1 MTFKNRVIFKY
12 YFSFFTILNDHK
24 NLPLIVSSYFHTL
37 VHQPHNS
44 RVRSKF
50 SLLTHWILKKMW
62 KCLRIVKMHF
72 SEMCWKF
79 AITFHWLTITTC
91 YYQRNHVHILISHFE
106 NFTQIFCQLWLVEQ
120 IFYENF
126 YGFDKLLKVL
136 HKLQVS
142 SQIKVLITFFFEMPK
157 RNLNVKSSVI
167 FENFSNFWTSRFSWF
182 TLFKYCH
189 IHAYFVIRISKSGF
203 LIQHWVWEFR

>member
-1 MTFKNRVIFKY
+1 
-12 YFSFFTILNDHK
+12 
-24 NLPLIVSSYFHTL
+24 
-37 VHQPHNS
+37 
-44 RVRSKF
+44 
-50 SLLTHWILKKMW
+50 MW

-72 SEMCWKF
+72 SEMCRKF

-142 SQIKVLITFFFEMPK
+142 SQIKVLITCLFKMPK
-157 RNLNVKSSVI
+157 RNLNAKSSVI
-167 FENFSNFWTSRFSWF
+167 LFSNFSTRRFSWF
-182 TLFKYCH
+182 TFIKYCDMN
-189 IHAYFVIRISKSGF
+189 ISLSGFWNQDFWFRIQFESSDRNKINDNGLSQLLLEQRRINSFYLRISIFQYDTMKMVYCRPIPYVIFYPSP
-203 LIQHWVWEFR
+203 